1 MNEII
6 FDIKNFSYTTDEELD
21 LSFIPML
28 QRRKLNKF
36 GRAAIYTMNKVYE
49 DIQMNIVFASEYGDV
64 ERVEKLIDQRKED
77 GEVSPAGFSASVHNA
92 SVGFFSLLK
101 GINTSYNAI
110 SAGEKTVSKGL
121 LESILSK
128 NSLFCYTESLGGLK
142 SVSLLICENKNGNY
156 IFCENSENM
165 PVSDS
170 FEDLISFLEGSTDMF
185 VSELYLMKRR
195 KTLTP
200 TPSPRGRGEVFNE
213 DKKTTDQCLKSP
225 TNTGAEG
232 KK

>member
-1 MNEII
+1 MNEIV

-49 DIQMNIVFASEYGDV
+49 NEPVNIIFASEYGDID
-64 ERVEKLIDQRKED
+64 RVKKLINQRKED

-92 SVGFFSLLK
+92 TVGFFSLLK

-110 SAGEKTVSKGL
+110 SAGKKTILAGL

-128 NSLFCYTESLGGLK
+128 NSLFCYTESFGGLK

-156 IFCENSENM
+156 ILSENSENL
-165 PVSDS
+165 PAADD
-170 FEDLISFLEGSTDMF
+170 FEDLISFLEGRTDVF
-185 VSELYLMKRR
+185 VSELCLIKRR
-195 KTLTP
+195 TL
-200 TPSPRGRGEVFNE
+200 
-213 DKKTTDQCLKSP
+213 
-225 TNTGAEG
+225 
-232 KK
+232 